1 MFRKLRQKLAKAIWV
16 DDEPQS
22 NVIDLNEYRQR
33 QRGFMDYATGRRVD
47 IDPRTKREVFVD
59 EI

>member
-16 DDEPQS
+16 DDEPQN

-33 QRGFMDYATGRRVD
+33 QRGFIDLKTGRRVD
-47 IDPRTKREVFVD
+47 IIPGTDIEVPVR
-59 EI
+59 

>member
-1 MFRKLRQKLAKAIWV
+1 MFRKLRQKLARAIWV
-16 DDEPQS
+16 DDPQS
-22 NVIDLNEYRQR
+22 NVIDLKEYRQR
-33 QRGFMDYATGRRVD
+33 QRGFIDLKTGRRVD